1 MARPG
6 RGVLKVLYICRVF
19 TGLESSLASGEW
31 APTGVP
37 TIYKVMEGLAHS
49 PHDVRFV
56 LAARGIGADYDTGWQ
71 ARDDRDVE
79 LSGFPRKL
87 RLLAGEGRLP
97 AWFGRFR
104 GPLTTWRHLREIQRI
119 YRRTKPDLVYVD
131 RAHVLAGAVL
141 ARCEGARLLFRV
153 MGVYPSMWDI
163 LDGTRLMQRL
173 ERWAY
178 RAPFAQAICTQD
190 GSGGEYW
197 MEDALHPDTPR
208 TMMMNGCEYPPA
220 ADTPDPRLAAIPDDK
235 VVVLFVGRL
244 EWNKGAE
251 PFVDAILA
259 LPESHRNRIHAVVV
273 GTGAQQAMLK
283 GKVSDGNANDRV
295 SFIDRLPHAQIRDA
309 HARADIYVSLNRLG
323 QLSNANLEV
332 MSGGH
337 CMVISD
343 SRPENKVDIVTRE
356 LLPDGTV
363 VRVPTDDREV
373 PALVEALVALAD
385 DPDRRARMADDLKAA
400 AAKFIPSWEQRVA
413 DELALIESLG
423 GVTPEQKAA

>member
-1 MARPG
+1 M
-6 RGVLKVLYICRVF
+6 KVLYVCRVF
-19 TGLESSLASGEW
+19 TGLESSLENGDW

-37 TIYKVMEGLAHS
+37 TIYKVMEGLAAS
-49 PHDVRFV
+49 PHDVSFV

-71 ARDDRDVE
+71 ARDDRDVT
-79 LSGFPRKL
+79 LSNFTRPL

-97 AWFGRFR
+97 SWLGRFR
-104 GPLTTWRHLREIQRI
+104 GPFTTWRHIRELRRL
-119 YRRTKPDLVYVD
+119 YRELRPDLVYVD
-131 RAHVLAGAVL
+131 RAHVLAGAIL
-141 ARCEGARLLFRV
+141 ARRENARVLFRV

-163 LDGTRLMQRL
+163 LRGTRLMQRI

-197 MEDALHPDTPR
+197 MEEALNPATAR
-208 TMMMNGCEYPPA
+208 VMMMNGCEYPPA
-220 ADTPDPRLAAIPDDK
+220 AETPDPRLAAIPDDR

-251 PFVDAILA
+251 PFVEAILA
-259 LPESHRNRIHAVVV
+259 LPESHRDRIHAVVV

-283 GKVSDGNANDRV
+283 EKVAQAGAGTRIT
-295 SFIDRLPHAQIRDA
+295 FIDRLPHAQIRDA
-309 HARADIYVSLNRLG
+309 HARSDIYVSLNRLG

-343 SRPENKVDIVTRE
+343 SRPENKVDIVTRDLIPE
-356 LLPDGTV
+356 DAV

-373 PALVEALVALAD
+373 PALVEALAALAD
-385 DPDRRARMADDLKAA
+385 DPVRRARLSENLKAA
-400 AAKFIPSWEQRVA
+400 AAAFIPSWDDRVA
-413 DELALIESLG
+413 DELALIEDLCRAPG
-423 GVTPEQKAA
+423 TRKAA